1 MKSTTIDR
9 AIEKMKTL
17 NNLIVF
23 LFVVD
28 LKKNAENNRENCI
41 WIRSLMKQIG
51 II

>member
-28 LKKNAENNRENCI
+28 LKKNAENNGENCI
-41 WIRSLMKQIG
+41 
-51 II
+51 